1 MSLTGGFCI
10 FPVGV
15 VLRNRAV
22 EHNMGM
28 FSELPLGVRW
38 QGKLTV
44 LTPMVDNPAEWLMSV
59 HEIGIVCMQ
68 LGARNIE

>member
-1 MSLTGGFCI
+1 M
-10 FPVGV
+10 

-22 EHNMGM
+22 EHNMAM

-44 LTPMVDNPAEWLMSV
+44 LMVDNPAEWLMSV

>member
-1 MSLTGGFCI
+1 M
-10 FPVGV
+10 

-22 EHNMGM
+22 EHNMAM

-59 HEIGIVCMQ
+59 HEIGIVCM
-68 LGARNIE
+68 